1 MRRDRRWTW
10 DQLEGRG
17 SGAPFLLAVRP
28 SRQSAD
34 LLDRVHNQKL
44 ADGVVGLRVPP
55 KAWPVVL
62 AAHLSQDAVLSL
74 RPLGQLIEVGVEMLA
89 RGEED

>member
-1 MRRDRRWTW
+1 MDG
-10 DQLEGRG
+10 QGL
-17 SGAPFLLAVRP
+17 GALFLLAVRP
-28 SRQSAD
+28 SRQSAN
-34 LLDRVHNQKL
+34 LLDCVHNQKL

-55 KAWPVVL
+55 PARPVVL

-74 RPLGQLIEVGVEMLA
+74 RPPDQLIEVGVEMLA

>member
-1 MRRDRRWTW
+1 MDVRD
-10 DQLEGRG
+10 
-17 SGAPFLLAVRP
+17 SGALVLLAVRP
-28 SRQSAD
+28 SRQSAN

-55 KAWPVVL
+55 RAWPVIL
-62 AAHLSQDAVLSL
+62 AAHLSQDAVISL
-74 RPLGQLIEVGVEMLA
+74 GPPGQLIEVGVEMLA